1 MRTREVEVK
10 LPVVNVAR
18 MRQALV
24 RLGLR
29 VMAPRALER
38 NTLYDTPTHE
48 LRRRGC
54 LLRLRQAGSEWW
66 LTFKGPGQASAR
78 YKIRE
83 ERETRLGD
91 GRAVDII
98 LRALGFGP
106 VFYYEKYRTEF
117 ADRRGHALLDET
129 PVGRY
134 LELEGPPG
142 WIDRMARKLGFRPD
156 SYIRKTY
163 AALFNEACQR
173 FRIRSDRMSFAEVR
187 RRFPPRTFS

>member
-1 MRTREVEVK
+1 MRAREVEVK
-10 LPVVNVAR
+10 LPVANAAR
-18 MRQALV
+18 MRRALV

-29 VMAPRALER
+29 VTAPRGLER
-38 NTLYDTPTHE
+38 NTLYDTPRRD

-66 LTFKGPGQASAR
+66 LTFKGPGQPSAR
-78 YKIRE
+78 YKIRD

-91 GRAVDII
+91 GHVVEGI

-134 LELEGPPG
+134 LELEGPPA
-142 WIDRMARKLGFRPD
+142 WIDRMARKLGFRPE

-173 FRIRSDRMSFAEVR
+173 LGIRSDRMSFEEVR